1 MGHYNVWVCVIL
13 IGLLRLSILCAS
25 INLLTKIMFKKLLS
39 CLFCLTCLTCNQ
51 IACATPYIPSSP
63 EQVLERLPASTNA
76 SQTEFKNLTAQ
87 LSAHPND
94 IGLAVKLARL
104 YIERSRAEG
113 DPRYLGYAEAVLAP
127 WWKLSN
133 PPVDIL
139 VLRATLL
146 QSTHQFDKSL
156 ADLDAVLKSDSANG
170 QAWIT
175 RATILQVQ
183 GKYAAALKSCEQLYA
198 IAPPLI
204 TTTCL
209 SNIQSLSGKATQSY
223 HALKAAYVQSSE
235 IDPSIQVWIL
245 TLLAEMAARLGDDI
259 AAEQYF
265 QNAMK
270 TEEPDGYLLGAYSDF
285 LLDKK
290 RPQEVVKLL
299 KTKTRIDPLLLRYA
313 EALKAIN
320 STQTNVQ
327 TSALKHR
334 FAAATMR
341 GDTVHQREQS
351 RFELRLR
358 SNPKRALA
366 LAKLNWQIQKEPAD
380 ARLYLEAAIAMHD
393 KNEASTVINWLAA
406 NQQEDAT
413 LSRMISK
420 YKSL

>member
-1 MGHYNVWVCVIL
+1 ML
-13 IGLLRLSILCAS
+13 
-25 INLLTKIMFKKLLS
+25 KKLLC
-39 CLFCLTCLTCNQ
+39 CLFYLIYLACNQ
-51 IACATPYIPSSP
+51 IACATPFIPSGP
-63 EQVLERLPASTNA
+63 DQVLERLPASTNA
-76 SQTEFKNLTAQ
+76 SQAEIKNLSAQ

-94 IGLAVKLARL
+94 IGLAVKLAKL
-104 YIERSRAEG
+104 YIERSREEG
-113 DPRYLGYAEAVLAP
+113 DPRYLGYAEALLTP

-133 PPVDIL
+133 PPVDIH

-156 ADLDAVLKSDSANG
+156 ADLDAVLKLDSTNG

-183 GKYAAALKSCEQLYA
+183 GKYAAALKSCEKLYRL
-198 IAPPLI
+198 APPLI
-204 TTTCL
+204 TMTCTN
-209 SNIQSLSGKATQSY
+209 NIQSLSGKAAQSY
-223 HALKAAYVQSSE
+223 HELKAAYVQSSE
-235 IDPSIQVWIL
+235 ANPSIRVWIL
-245 TLLAEMAARLGDDI
+245 TLLAEMATRLGDDM

-270 TEEPDGYLLGAYSDF
+270 IEDPDGYLLGAYSDF

-290 RPQEVVKLL
+290 RPQEVITLL

-320 STQTNVQ
+320 SAQADIQ
-327 TSALKHR
+327 TSALKQR
-334 FAAATMR
+334 FAAAAMR

-351 RFELRLR
+351 RFELRLMN
-358 SNPKRALA
+358 NPKRALE

-380 ARLYLEAAIAMHD
+380 ARIYLEAAIAMNN
-393 KNEASTVINWLAA
+393 KNEANTIIHWLAA

-413 LSRMISK
+413 LNRIISTHK
-420 YKSL
+420 LL

>member
-1 MGHYNVWVCVIL
+1 ML
-13 IGLLRLSILCAS
+13 
-25 INLLTKIMFKKLLS
+25 KKLLC
-39 CLFCLTCLTCNQ
+39 CLFYLTYLSCNQ
-51 IACATPYIPSSP
+51 IACAAPYIPSNP
-63 EQVLERLPASTNA
+63 DQVLERLPASLAGTNA
-76 SQTEFKNLTAQ
+76 SQAEFKNLTAQ
-87 LSAHPND
+87 LSANPND

-104 YIERSRAEG
+104 YIERSREEG

-139 VLRATLL
+139 VLRATVL

-156 ADLDAVLKSDSANG
+156 TDLDTVLKLDSANG

-198 IAPPLI
+198 LAPPLI
-204 TTTCL
+204 TVTCI
-209 SNIQSLSGKATQSY
+209 SNIQSLNGKAAQSY
-223 HALKAAYVQSSE
+223 NKLKAAYAQNLEADPTIQS
-235 IDPSIQVWIL
+235 WIL
-245 TLLAEMAARLGDDI
+245 TLLAEMATRLGNDV

-270 TEEPDGYLLGAYSDF
+270 IEEPDSYLLGAYSDF

-290 RPQEVVKLL
+290 RPQEVITLL
-299 KTKTRIDPLLLRYA
+299 KTKTKIDPLLLRYA

-320 STQTNVQ
+320 SAQADVQ
-327 TSALKHR
+327 TSALKQR

-351 RFELRLR
+351 RFELRLMN
-358 SNPKRALA
+358 NPKRALA

-380 ARLYLEAAIAMHD
+380 ARIYLEAAIAMHD
-393 KNEASTVINWLAA
+393 KNEANTVIHWLAA
-406 NQQEDAT
+406 NQQQDVT
-413 LSRMISK
+413 LSRIISK
-420 YKSL
+420 HRFL